1 MNLRIKKRTAGRCE
15 PAFTLIELVLVM
27 ALLVAAVSV
36 SAPMLSSFF
45 RGRTL
50 DSEARRLLSLTHAG
64 QSRAVSE
71 GMPMLLWVDASQ
83 QAYGLEQETAARTGD
98 PKAENFSLAEYLR
111 LDAVNGPPVS
121 VGGRSLPAI
130 RFLPDGSIDESSPSS
145 LRLVGADGSTLWL
158 VEAANH
164 LSYAIQN
171 SSQ

>member
-1 MNLRIKKRTAGRCE
+1 MNLRINKRIAGDCE

-83 QAYGLEQETAARTGD
+83 QTYGLEQETAARTGD
-98 PKAENFSLAEYLR
+98 PKAENFSLAEYLQ
-111 LDAVNGPPVS
+111 LDVVNGPSVPLMNPVRPRCDS
-121 VGGRSLPAI
+121 WARMAPHSGWWKRPI
-130 RFLPDGSIDESSPSS
+130 
-145 LRLVGADGSTLWL
+145 T
-158 VEAANH
+158 
-164 LSYAIQN
+164 
-171 SSQ
+171 

>member
-1 MNLRIKKRTAGRCE
+1 MNVRTQKRTAMNHE

-45 RGRTL
+45 RGRAL
-50 DSEARRLLSLTHAG
+50 DSEARRLLALTHAG

-71 GMPMLLWVDASQ
+71 GTPMLLWVDAPQ
-83 QAYGLEQETAARTGD
+83 RAYGLERESAARNGD
-98 PKAENFSLAEYLR
+98 PKAENFTLAEYVQ
-111 LDAVNGPPVS
+111 LDAVSAQPVS
-121 VGGRSLPAI
+121 VDSRKLPAI
-130 RFLPDGSIDESSPSS
+130 RFLPDGSIDESSPSA
-145 LRLVGADGSTLWL
+145 LHLAGADGSTLWL

-171 SSQ
+171 SSK

>member
-1 MNLRIKKRTAGRCE
+1 MNLRIKKRTAGDCE
-15 PAFTLIELVLVM
+15 LAFTLIELVLVM

-98 PKAENFSLAEYLR
+98 PKAENFSLAEYLQ
-111 LDAVNGPPVS
+111 LDVVNGLPVS

-130 RFLPDGSIDESSPSS
+130 RFLLDGSIDESSPSS

-171 SSQ
+171 SNQ

>member
-1 MNLRIKKRTAGRCE
+1 MNLRLKERTAENRE

-83 QAYGLEQETAARTGD
+83 HTYGLEREATTRNDD
-98 PKAENFSLAEYLR
+98 PKAENFALAEFVQLE
-111 LDAVNGPPVS
+111 AVSAPPVP

-130 RFLPDGSIDESSPSS
+130 RFLPDGSIDESSPST
-145 LRLVGADGSTLWL
+145 LRLAGADGSTLWL

-164 LSYAIQN
+164 VSYAIQN
-171 SSQ
+171 SIQ

>member
-1 MNLRIKKRTAGRCE
+1 MNPRTGNQTVEHRE

-83 QAYGLEQETAARTGD
+83 QAYGLERESAAHTGD
-98 PKAENFSLAEYLR
+98 PKAENFSMAEYLR
-111 LDAVNGPPVS
+111 LDAISGPPVP

-130 RFLPDGSIDESSPSS
+130 RFLPDGSIDESSPSA
-145 LRLVGADGSTLWL
+145 LRLVGADGTTLWL

-171 SSQ
+171 TSQ